1 MAKRKDQSR
10 VLKHGSESHASLL
23 GLRQAT
29 DKDTI
34 QYEGWAFMDL
44 TQFGFN
50 FRDEVVMDFLRQR
63 VSELTTPPQIPQD
76 KDPTKPNYLQ
86 PMWTPQESEQALR
99 EREG

>member
-1 MAKRKDQSR
+1 MAKQRKAR
-10 VLKHGSESHASLL
+10 GIEFGSEAHAGLL
-23 GLRQAT
+23 GLRKAKAD
-29 DKDTI
+29 DKI
-34 QYEGWAFMDL
+34 QHDGWAFVDL

-63 VSELTTPPQIPQD
+63 VNELTMPPQIPQD